1 MNFLIRTP
9 RFSSHF
15 YRTSQVLMQQKL
27 KTMHTS
33 SMFFSSQMTSPIS
46 SMHLKSY
53 GMTAAPT
60 NILSALGTIAPH
72 RCYGHGVEMTRHMLN
87 ERVLLVLRLFDKIN
101 PDKLTLESQFAKD
114 LGLDS
119 LDHVELIMAVED
131 EFGFE
136 IPDQDA
142 ERLRSPEDI
151 VQYLCDKLDLAASHG
166 HQRTSQDSGEDA
178 DRELAAAVAAAK
190 AASPG
195 MFVSRWEDDAEG
207 VEEWT
212 EAEIEADPAKQL
224 ITAAENGRLDEV
236 TRLVPLPD
244 PPTAEPPSPLLAAAD
259 SDGYRALHRA
269 AYNGHVGICRH
280 LLMCGADVSAGS
292 GQGWTALHS
301 AAFWNQTA
309 VVALLLRA
317 GADPNAATE
326 SGQTPLHLCL
336 GENRDPATAQLLL
349 LHPRLDPSAV
359 NSSGETALTLSSQP
373 RPIG

>member
-1 MNFLIRTP
+1 
-9 RFSSHF
+9 
-15 YRTSQVLMQQKL
+15 
-27 KTMHTS
+27 
-33 SMFFSSQMTSPIS
+33 
-46 SMHLKSY
+46 
-53 GMTAAPT
+53 
-60 NILSALGTIAPH
+60 
-72 RCYGHGVEMTRHMLN
+72 
-87 ERVLLVLRLFDKIN
+87 
-101 PDKLTLESQFAKD
+101 LTLESQFAKD

-142 ERLRSPEDI
+142 ERLRSRRHCAVPIPFHLSNLMGSWPLATDI
-151 VQYLCDKLDLAASHG
+151 NEPRRTAA
-166 HQRTSQDSGEDA
+166 RTRT
-178 DRELAAAVAAAK
+178 RELAAAVAAAK

-207 VEEWT
+207 VE
-212 EAEIEADPAKQL
+212 DSSR
-224 ITAAENGRLDEV
+224 AAENGRLDEV

-336 GENRDPATAQLLL
+336 GENRDP
-349 LHPRLDPSAV
+349 PPPPSCCCC
-359 NSSGETALTLSSQP
+359 TLGWTQA
-373 RPIG
+373 

>member
-1 MNFLIRTP
+1 QRRGRGP
-9 RFSSHF
+9 RAG
-15 YRTSQVLMQQKL
+15 RRGGRGK
-27 KTMHTS
+27 
-33 SMFFSSQMTSPIS
+33 
-46 SMHLKSY
+46 
-53 GMTAAPT
+53 G
-60 NILSALGTIAPH
+60 
-72 RCYGHGVEMTRHMLN
+72 
-87 ERVLLVLRLFDKIN
+87 
-101 PDKLTLESQFAKD
+101 
-114 LGLDS
+114 S
-119 LDHVELIMAVED
+119 LAWHVRQPL
-131 EFGFE
+131 
-136 IPDQDA
+136 
-142 ERLRSPEDI
+142 
-151 VQYLCDKLDLAASHG
+151 
-166 HQRTSQDSGEDA
+166 
-178 DRELAAAVAAAK
+178 
-190 AASPG
+190 
-195 MFVSRWEDDAEG
+195 EDDAEG

-359 NSSGETALTLSSQP
+359 NSSGETALTVAKRCTPYAHLLAFLEP
-373 RPIG
+373 ETRRLN